1 MLELEERE
9 EQEDPAEYCPGGY
22 HPVNVGDIFNGRYQ
36 VHCKLGWG
44 YFSTVW
50 LCQDRQK
57 KRFVAV
63 KVSKSGYGFTQ
74 TAQDELSLLR
84 CVRGGNRKDLHDQRI
99 VQLFDDFKLIGK
111 NGIHVCMVFELLGH
125 HLRHWMHR
133 CKHQGLPIP
142 CAKRILQQVLQG
154 LHHLHTKCKIIHA
167 DVKPENVLLC
177 LSKEDIGQLASNTAV
192 WTPTA
197 SQTAKTEGTN
207 SPQVKDWG
215 KVEMEKQVEPHHHQ
229 RKRSNIQQEICCYLQ
244 QFDASTLNPLDP
256 TNAGKIA
263 VKIADL
269 GSACW
274 VFLFLNVGLEE
285 AILEKEK
292 AQIYNIEIDRYKREK
307 ESECVCVASCERKF
321 MTDLSQGNSIWIFAA
336 IFPGRLESQH
346 FLLRMKL
353 LPTSEKKNKCFWK
366 SSISVTSNGYKVYCI
381 TSMFFQGELCFLGCD
396 REMFK
401 KFWLFDKTVAFTYLI
416 QEKCTQHLFYSPL
429 KEQASLSVCLFLSSP
444 PPQKDTENLPTAP
457 TSASQSRIVKPADP
471 PDVRNPPQ
479 SPLFLLTECGFFFY
493 KYKHFSEE
501 IQTRQY
507 RALEVL
513 LGAGYGTPADIWST
527 ACMAFELVTGEYLF
541 EPRVGTTFSRDE
553 DHVAHIIELLGRI
566 PAEVALSGTYSKKY
580 FNRRGEERFTGRIS
594 FLCGSRVCRQ
604 MVLSEGGARL
614 PPTPEGERITSM
626 TLLSRLG
633 DPC

>member
-1 MLELEERE
+1 MQGGIPPSASNAAAKQSQSRQQSTSPNSLCLEKALMLELEERE

-84 CVRGGNRKDLHDQRI
+84 CV
-99 VQLFDDFKLIGK
+99 
-111 NGIHVCMVFELLGH
+111 
-125 HLRHWMHR
+125 
-133 CKHQGLPIP
+133 
-142 CAKRILQQVLQG
+142 LQG

-197 SQTAKTEGTN
+197 SQTAKTE
-207 SPQVKDWG
+207 D
-215 KVEMEKQVEPHHHQ
+215 
-229 RKRSNIQQEICCYLQ
+229 LQ

-274 VFLFLNVGLEE
+274 V
-285 AILEKEK
+285 
-292 AQIYNIEIDRYKREK
+292 
-307 ESECVCVASCERKF
+307 
-321 MTDLSQGNSIWIFAA
+321 
-336 IFPGRLESQH
+336 
-346 FLLRMKL
+346 
-353 LPTSEKKNKCFWK
+353 
-366 SSISVTSNGYKVYCI
+366 
-381 TSMFFQGELCFLGCD
+381 
-396 REMFK
+396 
-401 KFWLFDKTVAFTYLI
+401 
-416 QEKCTQHLFYSPL
+416 
-429 KEQASLSVCLFLSSP
+429 
-444 PPQKDTENLPTAP
+444 
-457 TSASQSRIVKPADP
+457 
-471 PDVRNPPQ
+471 
-479 SPLFLLTECGFFFY
+479 
-493 KYKHFSEE
+493 YKHFSEE

-580 FNRRGEERFTGRIS
+580 FNRRGDLHHIKVLRFWS
-594 FLCGSRVCRQ
+594 LHEVLVEKYDWPLQDAALLADFLLAMLEFRPEKRATALDCLQHPWLNSRE
-604 MVLSEGGARL
+604 LS
-614 PPTPEGERITSM
+614 
-626 TLLSRLG
+626 
-633 DPC
+633 C

>member
-1 MLELEERE
+1 MQGGIPPSASNAAAKQSQSRQQSTSPNSLCLEKALMLELEERE

-197 SQTAKTEGTN
+197 SQTAKTE
-207 SPQVKDWG
+207 D
-215 KVEMEKQVEPHHHQ
+215 
-229 RKRSNIQQEICCYLQ
+229 LQ

-274 VFLFLNVGLEE
+274 V
-285 AILEKEK
+285 
-292 AQIYNIEIDRYKREK
+292 
-307 ESECVCVASCERKF
+307 
-321 MTDLSQGNSIWIFAA
+321 
-336 IFPGRLESQH
+336 
-346 FLLRMKL
+346 
-353 LPTSEKKNKCFWK
+353 
-366 SSISVTSNGYKVYCI
+366 
-381 TSMFFQGELCFLGCD
+381 
-396 REMFK
+396 
-401 KFWLFDKTVAFTYLI
+401 
-416 QEKCTQHLFYSPL
+416 
-429 KEQASLSVCLFLSSP
+429 
-444 PPQKDTENLPTAP
+444 
-457 TSASQSRIVKPADP
+457 
-471 PDVRNPPQ
+471 
-479 SPLFLLTECGFFFY
+479 
-493 KYKHFSEE
+493 YKHFSEE

-527 ACMAFELVTGEYLF
+527 ACMIMLHISSNFLVESQL
-541 EPRVGTTFSRDE
+541 
-553 DHVAHIIELLGRI
+553 
-566 PAEVALSGTYSKKY
+566 K
-580 FNRRGEERFTGRIS
+580 
-594 FLCGSRVCRQ
+594 
-604 MVLSEGGARL
+604 
-614 PPTPEGERITSM
+614 
-626 TLLSRLG
+626 LLSLG
-633 DPC
+633 HTPKNTSTVEVISIISRCCVSGVCMKYWWKSTTGLCRTLPSLLIFYWQCLNSDRRSVRQHWTVSSTRG